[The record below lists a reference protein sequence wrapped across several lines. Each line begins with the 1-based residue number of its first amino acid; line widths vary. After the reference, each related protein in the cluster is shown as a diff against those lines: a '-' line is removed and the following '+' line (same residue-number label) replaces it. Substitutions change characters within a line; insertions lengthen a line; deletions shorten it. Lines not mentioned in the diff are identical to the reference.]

1 MMDLQGNSAGV
12 SCDNL
17 PELCRIYQ
25 NRAERIK
32 LIENKE
38 TDKLKKEI
46 DQLKKQ
52 RQTIGYRSIKE
63 LLTEFG
69 LDTVL
74 SEGVRDNKL
83 LSFMIR
89 RGYLDE
95 DYANYINYFKGT
107 SITKSDMNFI
117 LAVKN
122 LERTEFE
129 YSITK
134 IPQVIQRLQPY
145 EFRQK
150 SIYNYALLEKL
161 LSTEDELEKRDLLSS
176 LRMKMNA
183 VGHSLMDL

>member
-83 LSFMIR
+83 LC
-89 RGYLDE
+89 
-95 DYANYINYFKGT
+95 
-107 SITKSDMNFI
+107 
-117 LAVKN
+117 
-122 LERTEFE
+122 
-129 YSITK
+129 
-134 IPQVIQRLQPY
+134 
-145 EFRQK
+145 
-150 SIYNYALLEKL
+150 
-161 LSTEDELEKRDLLSS
+161 
-176 LRMKMNA
+176 
-183 VGHSLMDL
+183 